1 MTEETNKAPRLVGYG
16 EGGKPRMRVRADFD
30 FDGLQNPYR
39 NLENEKGYSDVR
51 IMPDFSAR
59 DDVRFHRAKVRRNA
73 VDAERNSEQVRG
85 GFDRKANIV
94 VGATLTPQPLLDT
107 RWIGLEGEEAID
119 AQIDWQEAAKSVFRE
134 WGEDPRL
141 LCDAERHLNFGAQM
155 WMAFRTLI
163 GPDGEVAGI
172 IRYDEERR
180 DAYGGKFATYVEW
193 IQPARI
199 SNPMG
204 KNNGDKM
211 RDPYLG
217 IDCELHDGKLL
228 DRDGAM
234 TGFWVSSR
242 HPAETG
248 SSPMYWDFVPREDP
262 RSGRAIGIHWFFKR
276 SPGQT
281 RGMSSLFAILASIDM
296 LKRFDKATLE
306 TAAANALI
314 ATYIKTE
321 MEAEKVAQHLS
332 PRDEFDG
339 ASEFD
344 VKLDAY
350 DKMNLRFGNKRI
362 PVLGPNDS
370 IEALTFDKL
379 AMDYDPFRNA
389 FLRELASSLGVSFE
403 QLSLDFSKVSYSSAR
418 TAILE
423 SWRQVMVER
432 TMFSQHVA
440 SLIYDAV
447 IEEAV
452 MLGILEIPEAWP
464 IFDEAR
470 PAYTRA
476 IFTGPG
482 MGWVDPDK
490 EIEAARKRSAFGVS
504 SLQEESANQGT
515 DWNENLKSK
524 AAVERMA
531 KRYGTTIDYGGGGA
545 AAQNRAE
552 DGSQD
557 GTGAPGAQQQ
567 ESVDA

>member
-1 MTEETNKAPRLVGYG
+1 MSDDNAPRMTGIDDRGL
-16 EGGKPRMRVRADFD
+16 PRMRVRADFD
-30 FDGLQNPYR
+30 LEQFAQYRGLT
-39 NLENEKGYSDVR
+39 NERGFADVMLAFSER
-51 IMPDFSAR
+51 SAR
-59 DDVRFHRAKVRRNA
+59 DDVRHNRKKARRYA
-73 VDAERNSEQVRG
+73 ADAERNNEQIRG
-85 GFDRKANIV
+85 GFDRKANVV
-94 VGATLTPQPLLDT
+94 VGATLTPQPMLDT

-119 AQIDWQEAAKSVFRE
+119 AQIDWSEAAKSVFRE

-141 LCDAERHLNFGAQM
+141 LCDAERHLTFGAQM

-199 SNPMG
+199 SNPTG
-204 KNNGDKM
+204 KSNGDKTT
-211 RDPYLG
+211 DPYLG
-217 IDCELHDGKLL
+217 IECEYQDGLLL

-242 HPAETG
+242 HPNETDG
-248 SSPMYWDFVPREDP
+248 GMMTWDFVPREDP

-276 SPGQT
+276 APGQT
-281 RGMSSLFAILASIDM
+281 RGMNTLFAILSSMDM

-306 TAAANALI
+306 TAAANALL

-321 MEAEKVAQHLS
+321 MAPEKVAEHLA

-339 ASEFD
+339 LSEMD
-344 VKLDAY
+344 VKFDAY
-350 DKMNLRFGNKRI
+350 EKMNLRFGNKRI
-362 PVLGPNDS
+362 PALGPNDS
-370 IEALTFDKL
+370 IELLSLARA

-423 SWRQVMVER
+423 SWRQVAVER

-440 SLIYDAV
+440 ALIYDAV

-452 MLGILEIPEAWP
+452 MLGILELPEAWP

-470 PAYTRA
+470 PAYTRCV
-476 IFTGPG
+476 FTGPG

-490 EIEAARKRSAFGVS
+490 EISAAQKRSAFGVT
-504 SLQEESANQGT
+504 SLVDESAQAGT
-515 DWNENLKSK
+515 DWYENMKSK
-524 AAVERMA
+524 AMTERTA
-531 KRYGTTIDYGGGGA
+531 KRFNTQIDYGGGGSAASNA
-545 AAQNRAE
+545 AARE
-552 DGSQD
+552 DGAGGDARQSED
-557 GTGAPGAQQQ
+557 AQ
-567 ESVDA
+567 A